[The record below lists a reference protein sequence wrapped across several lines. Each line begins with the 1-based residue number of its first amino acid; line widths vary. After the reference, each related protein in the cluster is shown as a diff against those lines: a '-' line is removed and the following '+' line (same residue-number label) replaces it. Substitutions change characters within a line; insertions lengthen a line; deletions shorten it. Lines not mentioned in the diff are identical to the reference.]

1 MNNQFLEFGARQLLQ
16 ENYDKESLVVVRP
29 RPSYPFIKSRVM
41 LARVSLSDDV
51 ISLSSS

>member
-29 RPSYPFIKSRVM
+29 RPSYPFIKIESNVGPSQS
-41 LARVSLSDDV
+41 V
-51 ISLSSS
+51 